1 MFSINVFSKQLSVC
15 LYFCPD
21 DYVVDSICE
30 QLSVNV
36 ANVRDKDEVCS
47 TYTTYRSSG
56 MLIVVPYTYVKWHLL
71 Q

>member
-15 LYFCPD
+15 LYFCSD
-21 DYVVDSICE
+21 DDVVDSICE

-36 ANVRDKDEVCS
+36 ASVRDKDEVCS

-56 MLIVVPYTYVKWHLL
+56 MLIVVPYTCVKWYLL

>member
-15 LYFCPD
+15 LYFCLD

-36 ANVRDKDEVCS
+36 ASVRDKDEVCS
-47 TYTTYRSSG
+47 TYKH
-56 MLIVVPYTYVKWHLL
+56 IVLVACSL
-71 Q
+71 